1 MRKYGK
7 WLLVLGILAANPAW
21 AYADGLLSGLR
32 PSLPQTKTA
41 QKEEDMKRAEEVMN
55 ALKQARVDGYD
66 VRVEVRGD
74 TVKLDGKVRNVNHRA
89 LAEQSCQN
97 VAGIKRVLNNLKYVP
112 PGDVQQT
119 AGRYTDSALRPATY
133 HVTDGGESGIEQV
146 HFQKP
151 GKRTKTPAPQQQAT
165 AQPKVTANAPAPGP
179 KQQNSTAQ
187 PRITPPPVARTA
199 QPKVTANAPAPGPK
213 QQNSTAQPRIT
224 PPPVAPA
231 TQPKV
236 TVNAPAPGPKQ
247 QDSTAQPWITP
258 PPVART
264 PQPKV
269 TANAPAPGPK
279 QQDSTAQ
286 PWITPPPVARTP
298 QPKVTETAPAPKLK
312 PPAVPPEAPHVMKP
326 VSAPKLELTRPLDMT
341 ASMMP
346 QQQPAGPSNQQVA
359 QEIASSLGEVGLV
372 GYEIEVRYENGI
384 AHLVGDVPSAQQIQA
399 AGFAASRV
407 PGVKT
412 VKNDLKIGGAISQTG
427 FRQGQAG
434 YPMPQMMQGY
444 PQGYPQVHRASMMGA
459 PMGGGAPMGAPSP
472 IGGAGNYSNP
482 QLPSHAWPAYAQYP
496 NSAAV
501 SYPKQHSASAFPY
514 IGPFYPYPQV
524 PLGWREVSLQWDDG
538 YWQLDFEQKKD
549 AWYWLFAPRNW
560 N

>member
-7 WLLVLGILAANPAW
+7 WLLVLGILAADPAW
-21 AYADGLLSGLR
+21 AYAGGLLSGLR

-41 QKEEDMKRAEEVMN
+41 QKEENMKRAEEVMN

-187 PRITPPPVARTA
+187 PRITPPPVA
-199 QPKVTANAPAPGPK
+199 PAP
-213 QQNSTAQPRIT
+213 
-224 PPPVAPA
+224 
-231 TQPKV
+231 QPKV
-236 TVNAPAPGPKQ
+236 TV
-247 QDSTAQPWITP
+247 
-258 PPVART
+258 
-264 PQPKV
+264 
-269 TANAPAPGPK
+269 NAPAPGPK